1 MTGIAQYTYNLFSN
15 LPIDTDVEC
24 SYYHNGLIL
33 NSIDACNFNRS
44 SKNDY
49 LNNFKA
55 FIRDK
60 VPYSYEVHW
69 LYKKNQFNKVI
80 KSNNFDIYHEPNF
93 ISYPSKFN
101 TINTI
106 HDLSWIKFPIYHPKS
121 RVNFMNKHIK
131 ETLKKSSR
139 LIVDSNFVKKELVNN
154 FDINHEKID
163 VIYLASTMLNIKPI
177 KPKHIFFD
185 GNNSNNYILF
195 VGTLEPRKNLNNT
208 IDAYIKLPKK
218 IKNQYPLIIA
228 GGHGWN
234 FSEVLK
240 KIKLL
245 SITENIIHLGYVNKS
260 ELCYLYKYAYCF
272 IYPSFYEGFGLPVI
286 EAMSLSTPVITSIN
300 SAMDDVTKN
309 SAIKVKPED
318 TNDISSKLK
327 FLLDNPSEA
336 IKYGKLGKERSK
348 VFSWKKCA
356 KETLESYKKSIS

>member
-1 MTGIAQYTYNLFSN
+1 MTGIGQYTYNLFLN
-15 LPIDTDVEC
+15 LAKETSVDC
-24 SYYHNGLIL
+24 RYYHNGLIL
-33 NSIDACNFNRS
+33 NSIEVNNFNRLK
-44 SKNDY
+44 KNDY
-49 LNNFKA
+49 FNNIKA

-60 VPYSYEVHW
+60 VPYSYEIQW
-69 LYKKNQFNKVI
+69 LYKKNQINKVI
-80 KSNNFDIYHEPNF
+80 KSSNFDIYHEPNF
-93 ISYPSKFN
+93 ISYPSKCK

-106 HDLSWIKFPIYHPKS
+106 HDLSWINFPAYHPKS

-131 ETLKKSSR
+131 ETIKKSSR

-163 VIYLASTMLNIKPI
+163 VIHLASTMSNIKPI
-177 KPKHIFFD
+177 KPKHIFFNNNR
-185 GNNSNNYILF
+185 NNSYILF

-208 IDAYIKLPKK
+208 IDAYIKLPKE

-228 GGHGWN
+228 GGYGWN
-234 FSEVLK
+234 FSKVLE

-245 SITENIIHLGYVNKS
+245 SITENIIHLGYVSKN

-300 SAMDDVTKN
+300 SAMDEITQN

-318 TNDISSKLK
+318 INDISSKLK

-336 IKYGKLGKERSK
+336 TKYGILGEERSK

-356 KETLESYKKSIS
+356 KETLRSYKKAIS